1 MAIKKKQKKVEEGE
15 DWMVTYADAITLL
28 LCFFVVILRIA
39 DPSMTD
45 FEEIRMNFM
54 SEFTEEIVETPFS
67 DIYDA
72 FDSIIQSNQL
82 QEDVAIEET
91 PKGLI
96 LEVSS
101 ESIFE
106 RHSADIMLRARPV
119 LADLAV
125 ELARFEYDHYM
136 IEVEGHTDDQE
147 IRNPNYDN
155 NWELSTARSANVV
168 LFFIEHGLPKHRLKA
183 SGLAD
188 AHPKVPNRDS
198 FDNPIEENRAINRR
212 IRIRLEKNT

>member
-54 SEFTEEIVETPFS
+54 AEFTEEEVETPFS

-72 FDSIIQSNQL
+72 FNSIVDSNQL
-82 QEDVAIEET
+82 EQDVAIEET

-101 ESIFE
+101 ESIFQ
-106 RHSADIMLRARPV
+106 RDSAEILLRARPV

-125 ELARFEYDHYM
+125 ELGRFEYDNYM
-136 IEVEGHTDDQE
+136 VEVEGHTDDQE
-147 IRNPNYDN
+147 TRSPNYDS
-155 NWELSTARSANVV
+155 NWELSTARASHVV
-168 LFFIEHGLPKHRLKA
+168 EFFIQHGLEKHRLKA

-188 AHPKVPNRDS
+188 AHPKLPNRDS
-198 FDNPIEENRAINRR
+198 FDNPIAENRAANRR
-212 IRIRLEKNT
+212 IRIRLEKE